1 MDLMNLNEH
10 GTKENLQRHEANNLR
25 LSYIIRAIFVLN
37 TMGVTIL
44 VGKSEFEKIT
54 ALTIC
59 VLGIILY
66 FVAIWYIRK
75 KSQLNRLSIIGV
87 TYDILTV
94 TSMPIIWYISVGGES
109 VSPVYMLKV
118 PLVIVF
124 QFILLI
130 LNSITLKPK
139 LILIFAFGSI
149 IGQLG
154 ILNYVLNQK
163 NVKLSGNFVTHMLGD
178 SFDLTF
184 FVVAQGSFLVI
195 AFVMYLATLR
205 LRKMLEHSVLLEAN
219 NIAVMYDKN
228 QALDQLDKAYKETVD
243 RISKLAEYRD
253 TETGVHIERTREY
266 VKLLG
271 ELMHLDSAVIEK
283 MYYAAPMHDVGKV
296 GIPDEILHK
305 KGPLT
310 EVEWDIMKLH
320 GEIGASAFAFAES
333 EVLKCAQEIALSH
346 HEKWDGSGYPNGLH
360 GQAIPLSGRIMAVA
374 DIYDALRSPRPY
386 KRGFTHEETVSIMT
400 EGDGRT
406 RPEEFDPKLLSLFK
420 EHHQKFNDI
429 FEQYKDK

>member
-1 MDLMNLNEH
+1 M
-10 GTKENLQRHEANNLR
+10 
-25 LSYIIRAIFVLN
+25 
-37 TMGVTIL
+37 
-44 VGKSEFEKIT
+44 
-54 ALTIC
+54 
-59 VLGIILY
+59 Y

-219 NIAVMYDKN
+219 NLAVMYDKN
-228 QALDQLDKAYKETVD
+228 QALDQLDNAYKETVE

-253 TETGVHIERTREY
+253 TETGVHIERTCEY

-310 EVEWDIMKLH
+310 EFEWDIMKTH
-320 GEIGASAFAFAES
+320 CEIGASAFAYAES
-333 EVLKCAQEIALSH
+333 DVLKCAQEIALCH
-346 HEKWDGSGYPNGLH
+346 HEKWDGSGYPNGLR

-429 FEQYKDK
+429 FEQYNDK